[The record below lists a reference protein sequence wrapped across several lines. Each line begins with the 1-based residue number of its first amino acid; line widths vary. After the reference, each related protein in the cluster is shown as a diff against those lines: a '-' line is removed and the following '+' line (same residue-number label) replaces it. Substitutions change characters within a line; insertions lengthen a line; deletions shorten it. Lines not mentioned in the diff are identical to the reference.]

1 MACINYCTSQST
13 LPRLTTPLP
22 LSSSTHSYAR
32 VDILTHFEICELG
45 ASGQYEPVTVD
56 HQNDQEG
63 VFLLQ
68 QGLQRRI
75 RMTLIYESGP
85 ELQWTKVSELV
96 VGKRIQYSVFW

>member
-1 MACINYCTSQST
+1 MYIASIDHT
-13 LPRLTTPLP
+13 LPP
-22 LSSSTHSYAR
+22 SSSTHSYAR

-56 HQNDQEG
+56 HQDNQRG

-75 RMTLIYESGP
+75 RITLIYESGP

-96 VGKRIQYSVFW
+96 VGEPTVLVVRQNLAQS